1 VARRAWCSTFDR
13 EEEIRTM
20 SADFSTVIAVR
31 QGFGDEPA
39 LLKSMEPNV
48 PFVGPTKDF
57 AFACPNVNPS
67 ETAVVMFQSRDVDHN
82 RNIFTINGSNV
93 SGGIPVSP
101 NKDTWNGNVML
112 IGAGVLRASGNE
124 LHVEARNAS
133 GGGGGDI
140 DDFILDNVVVM
151 YKTR

>member
-1 VARRAWCSTFDR
+1 
-13 EEEIRTM
+13 M
-20 SADFSTVIAVR
+20 SADFTIVTPVR
-31 QGFGDEPA
+31 QGFGNEPGY
-39 LLKSMEPNV
+39 LKSIEPNV

-57 AFACPNVNPS
+57 TFPCPNVNPN
-67 ETAVVMFQSRDVDHN
+67 EAAVLMFQSRDVDSSK
-82 RNIFTINGSNV
+82 NIITINDSPV
-93 SGGIPVSP
+93 AGGIPVSP

-112 IGAGVLRASGNE
+112 ITAGVLKASNE
-124 LHVEARNAS
+124 LHIESRNNS